1 MGLEPILRVAQIRA
15 VEAAN
20 AAAPLMERAGL
31 AAATVAREMLAER
44 SPRVLILAGPG
55 NNGGDAFVVARL
67 LRSWFFDVAVVFA
80 GDARKIPADAA
91 TAHRAW
97 LATGG
102 TTQSEWPQQGDFGLI
117 VDGLFGIG
125 LTRAIDGIGAQLIE
139 HANASRA
146 RVLALDIPS

>member
-31 AAATVAREMLAER
+31 AAATIAREMLAER
-44 SPRVLILAGPG
+44 SPCALVLAGPG

-67 LRSWFFDVAVVFA
+67 LKSWFFEVAVVFA
-80 GDARKIPADAA
+80 GDARNLPADAA
-91 TAHRAW
+91 VAHRAW
-97 LATGG
+97 LAAGG
-102 TTQSEWPQQGDFGLI
+102 ATQPEWPQQDDFGLI

-125 LTRAIDGIGAQLIE
+125 LTRAVEGV
-139 HANASRA
+139 S
-146 RVLALDIPS
+146 